1 MDIDNLEIHYFT
13 TFYFLV
19 AITSF
24 FFLGKIIKFIKSLH
38 PFLKKH
44 NALSRTM
51 SIAIIVGLS
60 RVIGIPVQKALEHVL
75 GGPLE
80 YSEEDILQGFLMGKT
95 LAFTLLTILLIYFL
109 K

>member
-60 RVIGIPVQKALEHVL
+60 RGIGIPVQKALEHVF
-75 GGPLE
+75 GAPLE
-80 YSEEDILQGFLMGKT
+80 YSEEDILQGFLIGKT
-95 LAFTLLTILLIYFL
+95 LAFTLLIILLIYFL